1 MEENKDKKTEGS
13 GKLQLK
19 KTFNVGQI
27 KQSFSHGRTRSV
39 SVEIKKKRVLKG
51 LDSKPELSEKE
62 KITEK
67 IEQHEEKQEEK
78 KDVSK
83 NNLQKQTFNKP
94 QNNNSLKKRTSFKE
108 DQNEKK
114 IFKKFTNSTNDT
126 KTNNSPEK
134 EEKFKT
140 TKFTKV
146 PKSFENRRQGKLTIS
161 QALNDDN
168 EKVRSLAAVRRA
180 REKAKLR
187 NISTPKSKEVVD
199 GHQKHQSIK
208 YAIKKDISLISLKKR
223 SLLPKR

>member
-1 MEENKDKKTEGS
+1 MEENKDKKSEGS

-94 QNNNSLKKRTSFKE
+94 QNNNSLKKRPSFKE

-114 IFKKFTNSTNDT
+114 ISKKFTNSTNDT

-187 NISTPKSKEVVD
+187 NISTLENKDVFENKE
-199 GHQKHQSIK
+199 
-208 YAIKKDISLISLKKR
+208 KKTSLSLNLKDQPVKPLMR
-223 SLLPKR
+223 KDAVRLK